1 MSRKSLLVAV
11 PLLLLSG
18 LADAFEPTATP
29 EFSKRRAL
37 VKSAYQP
44 SSERMARSSAA
55 SAASAS
61 AAALPAVGLL
71 GKEQFRMFNSAWT
84 RFHYSVATGNI
95 DALRAVVRNG
105 RSCRNALAVRAE
117 QLMES
122 RATMWSPAGE
132 AEKTMGEWI
141 LAFGQRIAAE
151 QLGASEAP
159 FLVAAGPTTRVRF
172 GNVTFIEGEYG
183 FWNVDLGC

>member
-29 EFSKRRAL
+29 EFPKRRAL

-44 SSERMARSSAA
+44 AAERMP
-55 SAASAS
+55 SAS

-105 RSCRNALAVRAE
+105 RSCRNALAMRAE

-122 RATMWSPAGE
+122 RATMWSSAGE

-141 LAFGQRIAAE
+141 LAFGQRIAAD

-172 GNVTFIEGEYG
+172 GNVTFVEGEYG

>member
-1 MSRKSLLVAV
+1 MSRKLLLAAAV

-44 SSERMARSSAA
+44 SSERTSAA
-55 SAASAS
+55 A

-122 RATMWSPAGE
+122 RATMWSSAGE

-141 LAFGQRIAAE
+141 LAFGQKIAAD

>member
-1 MSRKSLLVAV
+1 MSRKLLLATAV

-18 LADAFEPTATP
+18 LVDAFEPTATP

-44 SSERMARSSAA
+44 SSERA
-55 SAASAS
+55 SAA

-71 GKEQFRMFNSAWT
+71 GKEQFRMFNSAWM
-84 RFHYSVATGNI
+84 RFHYSVATGNV

-122 RATMWSPAGE
+122 RATMWSSAGE

-141 LAFGQRIAAE
+141 LAFGQKIAAD

-159 FLVAAGPTTRVRF
+159 FLVAAGPTPRVRF
-172 GNVTFIEGEYG
+172 GNVTFVEGEYG

>member
-1 MSRKSLLVAV
+1 MSRKSLLAAAV

-18 LADAFEPTATP
+18 FADAFEPTATP

-44 SSERMARSSAA
+44 SSERTP

-71 GKEQFRMFNSAWT
+71 GKEQFRMFNSAWN

-141 LAFGQRIAAE
+141 LAFGQKIAAD

-172 GNVTFIEGEYG
+172 GNVTFVEGEYG